1 MFQGTFVLAVID
13 VEEKTKSVGQ
23 AMTDAFGEPT
33 TLVVSLNQQ
42 KIDVYRGMALVAS
55 SKVSSGMP
63 GHATKPGDSAFLRSR
78 DTITPTFTAER
89 LCLG

>member
-1 MFQGTFVLAVID
+1 MLQGTFVLAVID

-23 AMTDAFGEPT
+23 ATTDAFGEPT

-63 GHATKPGDSAFLRSR
+63 GSCHKARRIQHS
-78 DTITPTFTAER
+78 
-89 LCLG
+89 